1 MTSSDTPEARP
12 RATPFALPV
21 VAESE
26 LNADHAASS
35 ALRPHLAR
43 SAVFGATMAF
53 FAVIWLIGL
62 TLSTLSAM
70 SMIGVKTAVDLG
82 PAIDS
87 GMSILGLGGM
97 VLVAVAWL
105 VALMVPV
112 REFVAGGG
120 VLLPEAAGRQTSVRD
135 DIQATLER
143 RCPPFELDPDDLDD
157 TPGLQLRNEHEWA
170 MVVLRVIGPDLH
182 VGWTVWRNR
191 SSLSLI
197 GGIMGDMVDGGRA
210 GDGQLLRASSS
221 SAMRELLRGA
231 VEGAAG
237 AAARSD

>member
-12 RATPFALPV
+12 RTAPPALPV

-26 LNADHAASS
+26 LSADHAAAT

-43 SAVFGATMAF
+43 SAVYGAAMAF

-87 GMSILGLGGM
+87 GMSIIGLGGM
-97 VLVAVAWL
+97 VLVAVVWL
-105 VALMVPV
+105 TALLVPV
-112 REFVAGGG
+112 RELFAGGG
-120 VLLPEAAGRQTSVRD
+120 VLLPDGADRQLSVRD
-135 DIQATLER
+135 GIQATLER
-143 RCPPFELDPDDLDD
+143 RCPPFELYLDDLDGS
-157 TPGLQLRNEHEWA
+157 PGLQLRNDDEWA
-170 MVVLRVIGPDLH
+170 MVVIQVLGPDLH

-191 SSLSLI
+191 STLSLVS
-197 GGIMGDMVDGGRA
+197 GIVSQSGSRA
-210 GDGQLLRASSS
+210 GDDQLLRAGSS
-221 SAMRELLRGA
+221 SAMRELLRRAVDGA
-231 VEGAAG
+231 VGEAS
-237 AAARSD
+237 RDR